1 MKVILRTAQVVM
13 GVIFLVMGIN
23 GFVQFIPLPEK
34 GPEAQAFLGALEQ
47 AGYFWPFEKGCE
59 ILFGGLLLI
68 NRFVIFAIK
77 GLASIIA
84 NIILFHIFLD
94 PRGAGLAV
102 VVLVCEAILVIG
114 HWKTHFAPLFKMNS
128 HVV

>member
-1 MKVILRTAQVVM
+1 MTVARIVM
-13 GVIFLVMGIN
+13 GAIFLAMGMN
-23 GFVQFIPLPEK
+23 GFVQFIPLPDK
-34 GPEAQAFLGALEQ
+34 GPEAQAFLQALEQ
-47 AGYFWPFEKGCE
+47 AGYFWPFEKACE

-94 PRGAGLAV
+94 PKGAHLAV
-102 VVLVCEAILVIG
+102 IVLVCEVILVAG
-114 HWKTHFAPLFKMNS
+114 HWKTHFALLFKNA
-128 HVV
+128 HL